1 MAIFDTKTKAAKKV
15 TASEKR
21 VVAIKP
27 SSLAHR
33 FVLRPRITEKAYAL
47 NGANQY
53 VFEVTKDAHKT
64 VIRRAIE
71 EVFGV
76 HVIDVRTVNLPA
88 KKKVFGKRGQVGTR
102 SSIKKAIVTV
112 AEGESIELFKAGI

>member
-1 MAIFDTKTKAAKKV
+1 MAIFDTTKKKTSK
-15 TASEKR
+15 TASSR
-21 VVAIKP
+21 VIAVRP

-47 NGANQY
+47 NAANQY
-53 VFEVTKDAHKT
+53 VFEVAKEAHKT
-64 VIRRAIE
+64 VIRRSIE

-76 HVIDVRTVNLPA
+76 RVVDVRVVNLPA

-102 SSIKKAIVTV
+102 TAVKKAIVTL
-112 AEGESIELFKAGI
+112 AEGESIELFKAGV